1 MISIKLNKIQAITVC
16 VFSILLVVTVPYV
29 HAYAVNGTRL
39 TADSKMCLSKVD
51 LCVMVKRMHMPP
63 MKQINAG
70 LGALDVECKAD
81 YQLVLKATDNKP
93 ACVKSVD
100 AQELVKRGWAL
111 SPDDLAKLMATYKP
125 ATP

>member
-1 MISIKLNKIQAITVC
+1 LNKISAITVC

-29 HAYAVNGTRL
+29 HAYSVNGTRL

-51 LCVMVKRMHMPP
+51 LCVMVKRLHMAPL
-63 MKQINAG
+63 KQTNAG

-93 ACVKSVD
+93 ACVKAAGALD
-100 AQELVKRGWAL
+100 LVKRGWAL
-111 SPDDLAKLMATYKP
+111 GPDELAKLMATYKP